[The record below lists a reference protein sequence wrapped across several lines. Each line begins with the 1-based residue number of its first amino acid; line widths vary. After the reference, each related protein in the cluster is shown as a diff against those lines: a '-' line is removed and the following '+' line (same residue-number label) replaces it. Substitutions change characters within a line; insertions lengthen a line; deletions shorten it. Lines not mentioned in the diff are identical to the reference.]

1 MKNQAKKNRNNL
13 LPLILIGIGLLLVI
27 GVIIWQA
34 VQNGQANTQP
44 VSPGSGVQRVSLQ
57 DAKAAY
63 DQKSAVFLDVRDPD
77 SYNAGHIPGAINIPL
92 AEIET
97 RSKELDPNQWIITYC
112 T

>member
-1 MKNQAKKNRNNL
+1 MKNQAKKSRNDL
-13 LPLILIGIGLLLVI
+13 LPIILIGIGVLLVI

-34 VQNGQANTQP
+34 VQNGQANTGQANP
-44 VSPGSGVQRVSLQ
+44 ESGVKRVSLQ

-63 DQKSAVFLDVRDPD
+63 DQKSAVFVDVRDPD

-92 AEIET
+92 AEMET
-97 RSKELDPNQWIITYC
+97 RAKELDPNQWIILYC